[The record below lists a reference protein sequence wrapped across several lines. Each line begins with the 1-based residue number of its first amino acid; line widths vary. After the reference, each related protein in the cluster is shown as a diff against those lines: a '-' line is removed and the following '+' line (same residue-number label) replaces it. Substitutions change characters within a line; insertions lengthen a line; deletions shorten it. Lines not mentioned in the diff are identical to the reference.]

1 MDFTDKNP
9 YQNPREIAVLSVSRF
24 EDDNHLSSRQ
34 TYQFTTPPSQ
44 IGNLQVRKWLIKFNN
59 DIFFSQSS
67 IVSGGTKGG
76 CHDFLIALF
85 VVLGLCLILGIV
97 VPTLRLTSKLNG
109 IFDIKKLINKLY
121 FNF

>member
-44 IGNLQVRKWLIKFNN
+44 IGNLQVRK
-59 DIFFSQSS
+59 
-67 IVSGGTKGG
+67 
-76 CHDFLIALF
+76 
-85 VVLGLCLILGIV
+85 
-97 VPTLRLTSKLNG
+97 
-109 IFDIKKLINKLY
+109 
-121 FNF
+121 